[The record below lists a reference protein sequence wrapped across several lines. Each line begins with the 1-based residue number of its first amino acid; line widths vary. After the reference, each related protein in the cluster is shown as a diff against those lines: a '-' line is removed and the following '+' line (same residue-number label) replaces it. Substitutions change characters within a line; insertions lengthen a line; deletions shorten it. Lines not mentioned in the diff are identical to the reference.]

1 MHDGAHSRVAH
12 GASTIWTKGG
22 LCQPLSLKK
31 GGLQFAVQ
39 STIKEAYSKAHN
51 SAIEPTVGVHR
62 RVYSRA
68 YSIQPTGETLV
79 MHSRVYIT
87 VHCTIR
93 LALA

>member
-1 MHDGAHSRVAH
+1 MHDGAHNRVAH
-12 GASTIWTKGG
+12 GGSTIWTTSE

-39 STIKEAYSKAHN
+39 STIREAYSKAHN

-68 YSIQPTGETLV
+68 YSIQPTGKTRV
-79 MHSRVYIT
+79 MHNRVYIIVRST
-87 VHCTIR
+87 TR